1 MVISNSP
8 IIPVVII
15 KEEEEE
21 EGVLP
26 LRMLA
31 MDSKVTEFH
40 LHPSP
45 RLDFLL
51 KGALLMAMVVLPIT
65 LQKYVTI
72 FRMIH
77 DECNSIIL
85 HVNFLKL
92 KK

>member
-1 MVISNSP
+1 MLLLLQAHPLRADMVISSNP

-21 EGVLP
+21 EEGVLP

-31 MDSKVTEFH
+31 TDSKVMEFR

-51 KGALLMAMVVLPIT
+51 KGALLMATVVLPIT

-72 FRMIH
+72 FR
-77 DECNSIIL
+77 
-85 HVNFLKL
+85 FFYF
-92 KK
+92 